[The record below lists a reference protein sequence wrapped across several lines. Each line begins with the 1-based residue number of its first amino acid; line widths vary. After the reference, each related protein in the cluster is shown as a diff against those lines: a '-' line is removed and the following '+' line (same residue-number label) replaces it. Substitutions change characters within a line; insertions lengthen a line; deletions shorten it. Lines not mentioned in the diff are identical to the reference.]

1 MSYAAAGLFSFIP
14 VLVFVT
20 GVIIALVTRR
30 KHPRR
35 STLAAIGFAV
45 LAVAGILQTGWNVA
59 GFQLRVANHWSI
71 DVYAAYSGGIG
82 VLDLLLVIAA
92 WVLIL
97 LALFVA
103 DDKTPTTPA
112 QVPQPPPFPGQRP
125 TAH

>member
-30 KHPRR
+30 KHPGR

-59 GFQLRVANHWSI
+59 GFQLRVANKTGPSPCTPRT
-71 DVYAAYSGGIG
+71 AAASGC
-82 VLDLLLVIAA
+82 
-92 WVLIL
+92 W
-97 LALFVA
+97 
-103 DDKTPTTPA
+103 TCCS
-112 QVPQPPPFPGQRP
+112 
-125 TAH
+125 